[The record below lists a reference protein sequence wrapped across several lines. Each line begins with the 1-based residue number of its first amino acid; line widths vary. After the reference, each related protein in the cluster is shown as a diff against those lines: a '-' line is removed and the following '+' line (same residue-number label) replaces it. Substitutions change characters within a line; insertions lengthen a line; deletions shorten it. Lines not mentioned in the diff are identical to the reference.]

1 MANSK
6 RYLVADTLRQMNPLL
21 QLDLGRVLRRAGLAQ
36 DFLDNEGRGVTAHDY
51 FALWDAVHE
60 ELGGATA
67 VLDVARKLAGAPII
81 PAMLAF
87 SSSPDTQTGLARLAL
102 FKPLVGPIRLQVKQ
116 LRETVTIEIASVEE
130 EEAPMPVSVAAF
142 ELVFFIES
150 MRRFTGVSITPLA
163 VELPA
168 DAARFAE
175 YEAFF
180 GVSAQAARIT
190 RITLSLKDARRPL
203 ISQNAEFWAWLEVDL
218 TRQLAERDAQAAIAD
233 RVRAVLIDLLPA
245 GDASADAVCRQLGL
259 SKRSLQRK
267 LSAEGESF
275 QSVLD
280 ATRSMLAMRYLH
292 KGSMSVE
299 EISYLLAYQDPN
311 SFYRAFQGW
320 TGMTPAA
327 ARSQALQ

>member
-1 MANSK
+1 MT
-6 RYLVADTLRQMNPLL
+6 Y
-21 QLDLGRVLRRAGLAQ
+21 
-36 DFLDNEGRGVTAHDY
+36 TAIYDSNY
-51 FALWDAVHE
+51 
-60 ELGGATA
+60 
-67 VLDVARKLAGAPII
+67 R
-81 PAMLAF
+81 
-87 SSSPDTQTGLARLAL
+87 
-102 FKPLVGPIRLQVKQ
+102 
-116 LRETVTIEIASVEE
+116 
-130 EEAPMPVSVAAF
+130 
-142 ELVFFIES
+142 
-150 MRRFTGVSITPLA
+150 
-163 VELPA
+163 
-168 DAARFAE
+168 
-175 YEAFF
+175 
-180 GVSAQAARIT
+180 
-190 RITLSLKDARRPL
+190 
-203 ISQNAEFWAWLEVDL
+203 AEFWTWLEVDL